1 MITLESAEWV
11 LLSEVYHH
19 VLAQSP
25 SPESAK
31 MAISTARKNGR
42 LRLRAELR
50 EHKAQPHLRLAPG
63 ERPPEAAPMVTSDY
77 AVPPDTVF
85 CDFDWERSYATLRD
99 PITRSLFEYVCVV
112 VHRDDAL
119 ALWPQKIEAVV
130 PQAEGPLRV
139 STRAESTVVE
149 PAAGALRPLPARPPE
164 VSDKVWAVMC
174 ELIALKNENPALY
187 DSIRERQL
195 LDAVKKRIAPAT
207 VELPTLQTAK
217 AALKRLPSC
226 K

>member
-1 MITLESAEWV
+1 MITSESAEWV

-25 SPESAK
+25 SPEFAK
-31 MAISTARKNGR
+31 MEISTARKNSR

-50 EHKAQPHLRLAPG
+50 EHKAQPHLQVAPG
-63 ERPPEAAPMVTSDY
+63 ERPPETSPVVTLDY

-85 CDFDWERSYATLRD
+85 CDFDWERSYATRRN
-99 PITRSLFEYVCVV
+99 PMTRSLFEYVCVV

-130 PQAEGPLRV
+130 PQTEGQ
-139 STRAESTVVE
+139 STVVE
-149 PAAGALRPLPARPPE
+149 PAAAAPRPLPARPPE

-174 ELIALKNENPALY
+174 ELIALKNENSALY
-187 DSIRERQL
+187 DLLRERQL
-195 LDAVKKRIAPAT
+195 LDAVKKRIAPGT
-207 VELPTLQTAK
+207 VELRTLQTAK